1 MAESK
6 YSPPGAE
13 INRIELPEL
22 GRVSE
27 TPGLAGFVDPLSG
40 LNQALTTASLDIRL
54 LVVEQEKLRET
65 LASLN
70 GALSSQQSLLKANA
84 SAPAP
89 ASEAKSKLKA
99 EVDQRAPPEDLKA
112 AMAAQSIL
120 VDLNQKLQLDPDQLQ
135 ELANDTRK
143 IAGEKRS
150 SPSGA
155 TGVQLLQVQQ
165 AAVDARVLN
174 SVEPQDR
181 KQTLTDL
188 TRDSAI
194 MASAYKIDIKEA
206 GALMTG
212 WRTALHLDR
221 EKSLDLGNAANRLGA
236 SLDLK
241 ATAADIGLVVLRGG
255 ETGLAAGMAPEQAAA
270 IAAALLSA
278 SVGKEESGASL
289 KTLGTAFGK
298 GDNATPEQRAAWVQ
312 LDIEPG
318 ALASRMRKDAPG
330 AISDVLAALKSKP
343 AEQQTSLIK
352 TLFEGDEGIG
362 KLLKS
367 PQDLKTALSVAS
379 DKGDGNKGSMAQ
391 TAEARGNTSQGRWNA
406 LDASLTRL
414 DTAVENAVA
423 PFTDL
428 AMLSADMVVSGV
440 SSVMEALPKVTAAL
454 TLLGVAVATPLRGPI
469 MNKLASVV
477 STTATELFKPDAAI
491 QPKEGDEGGGQ
502 DKKKTGDS
510 TQEKGGNPKQPKA
523 TDTKPPRPT
532 LRNRLGT
539 SMARAKTFTGRLG
552 VPLAL
557 ANAGYDGVKALMAGD
572 YKAAAGAVGSGI
584 GGAAGGYAGAATG
597 ALIGSFI
604 PVPVLGTAVGALVG
618 GLVGSYFGSKGGE
631 ALGESVYTG
640 ADRLLSPDQV
650 SKDLANAQTNNQ
662 QNTVNANIYINGQ
675 DSPNTTELAN
685 LVVQHISNQ
694 FGMMTTTNQ
703 LAVRRDTAL
712 TDGVA

>member
-1 MAESK
+1 MAESD
-6 YSPPGAE
+6 YSLHGAD
-13 INRIELPEL
+13 INRIELPQL
-22 GRVSE
+22 GSASE
-27 TPGLAGFVDPLSG
+27 TPGLVGFEDPLSG

-54 LVVEQEKLRET
+54 LVVEQGKLREI

-99 EVDQRAPPEDLKA
+99 EVDQRAPPEELKA
-112 AMAAQSIL
+112 AMAVQSAL
-120 VDLNQKLQLDPDQLQ
+120 VDLNQKLQLAPDPLQ
-135 ELANDTRK
+135 ELANDTQK
-143 IAGEKRS
+143 IAGEKRTA
-150 SPSGA
+150 PSGA
-155 TGVQLLQVQQ
+155 TAVQLLQVQQ
-165 AAVDARVLN
+165 AAVDSRVLKD
-174 SVEPQDR
+174 VQPQDR

-188 TRDSAI
+188 ARDSAV

-212 WRTALHLDR
+212 WRTSLHLDR
-221 EKSLDLGNAANRLGA
+221 AKSLDLGDAANRLGA
-236 SLDLK
+236 TLDLK
-241 ATAADIGLVVLRGG
+241 ASAADIGSVVLRGG
-255 ETGLAAGMAPEQAAA
+255 EPGLAAGIAPEQAAA

-278 SVGKEESGASL
+278 SLGKEEAGASL
-289 KTLGTAFGK
+289 KNFGTALGK
-298 GDNATPEQRAAWVQ
+298 GDKATPEQRAAWTQ
-312 LDIEPG
+312 LDIKPED
-318 ALASRMRKDAPG
+318 LSSRIRTDAPG

-367 PQDLKTALSVAS
+367 PQDLKTALAVAA

-414 DTAVENAVA
+414 DTAVETAVA

-440 SSVMEALPKVTAAL
+440 SSVVETLPKVTAAL
-454 TLLGVAVATPLRGPI
+454 TLLGVAASTPLRGPI
-469 MNKLASVV
+469 LNKLASVV

-491 QPKEGDEGGGQ
+491 QPPGGDEGGAQ
-502 DKKKTGDS
+502 DKKKANDG
-510 TQEKGGNPKQPKA
+510 TQEKGGNPKQPGA
-523 TDTKPPRPT
+523 AETKSPRPT
-532 LRNRLGT
+532 VRNRLVT
-539 SMARAKTFTGRLG
+539 SMTRAKTFTGRLG
-552 VPLAL
+552 GPLAL
-557 ANAGYDGVKALMAGD
+557 ANAGYNGVKALMAGD

-631 ALGESVYTG
+631 ALGESIYTG

-650 SKDLANAQTNNQ
+650 SKDLTNAQTNNQ
-662 QNTVNANIYINGQ
+662 QNTVNANIYINAQ

-694 FGMMTTTNQ
+694 FGMITTTNQ

>member
-1 MAESK
+1 MAESD
-6 YSPPGAE
+6 YSLHGAD
-13 INRIELPEL
+13 INRIELPQL
-22 GRVSE
+22 GSASE
-27 TPGLAGFVDPLSG
+27 TPGLVGFEDPLSV

-65 LASLN
+65 LATLN
-70 GALSSQQSLLKANA
+70 GALTSQQASLKANA
-84 SAPAP
+84 SAPAPAP

-99 EVDQRAPPEDLKA
+99 EVDQRAPPEELRP
-112 AMAAQSIL
+112 AMAAQSAL
-120 VDLNQKLQLDPDQLQ
+120 VDLNQKLQLPPDQLQ
-135 ELANDTRK
+135 ELGNETQK
-143 IAGEKRS
+143 IAGEKRTA
-150 SPSGA
+150 PSGA
-155 TGVQLLQVQQ
+155 TGVQLVQVQQ
-165 AAVDARVLN
+165 AAVDARVLKD
-174 SVEPQDR
+174 VQPQDR

-194 MASAYKIDIKEA
+194 MASAYKIDVKDA

-212 WRTALHLDR
+212 WRTSLHLDR
-221 EKSLDLGNAANRLGA
+221 AKSLDLGDAANRLGA

-241 ATAADIGLVVLRGG
+241 ASAADIGSVVLSGG
-255 ETGLAAGMAPEQAAA
+255 EPGLAAGMAPEQAAA

-278 SVGKEESGASL
+278 SVGKEEAGASL
-289 KTLGTAFGK
+289 KTLGTAFGR

-330 AISDVLAALKSKP
+330 AISDVLEVLKSKP

-379 DKGDGNKGSMAQ
+379 DKGDGDKGSMAQ
-391 TAEARGNTSQGRWNA
+391 TAEARGNTSQGRSNA

-414 DTAVENAVA
+414 DTAIGNAVA

-440 SSVMEALPKVTAAL
+440 SSVVETFPKVTAAL

-469 MNKLASVV
+469 LNKLTSVV
-477 STTATELFKPDAAI
+477 SSTATELFKPD
-491 QPKEGDEGGGQ
+491 PGFL
-502 DKKKTGDS
+502 
-510 TQEKGGNPKQPKA
+510 
-523 TDTKPPRPT
+523 PPGASGPPPPSPT
-532 LRNRLGT
+532 IRNRLAT
-539 SMARAKTFTGRLG
+539 TMARAKTFTGRLG
-552 VPLAL
+552 APLVL

-572 YKAAAGAVGSGI
+572 YKAAAGAVGSGV
-584 GGAAGGYAGAATG
+584 GGVAAGYAGAATG

-604 PVPVLGTAVGALVG
+604 PVPILGPAVGALVG

-640 ADRLLSPDQV
+640 ADRLLSPEQV
-650 SKDLANAQTNNQ
+650 SKDLTNTQTTSQ
-662 QNTVNANIYINGQ
+662 QNALTANIYINGQ
-675 DSPNTTELAN
+675 DQTSATQLAN
-685 LVVQHISNQ
+685 LVVQHISSQ